1 MVVKSGLIFPRVT
14 CFKKFNDSLND
25 TLGELQEKISFP
37 KDNTSL
43 VLPGKISSLTE
54 KISSLI
60 MQLDHMAV
68 ESGLSIPRVAG
79 FMDLPVELRQQI
91 WQFAIQAPQ
100 NITAQFKYSVPRNP
114 SYRQLVLLCAY

>member
-1 MVVKSGLIFPRVT
+1 MVVTSGLIFPRVT